1 MGRVLLLVIVAGA
14 AVVAVQSLP
23 DLKRYLKM
31 RAM

>member
-1 MGRVLLLVIVAGA
+1 MKKLLVGALLGVA
-14 AVVAVQSLP
+14 AVAAMNLP